1 MAEYGQLLR
10 ILLPSIWR
18 EKAIVASSVFAASLL
33 TFLAYASIGERYE
46 SYTLLRVGQGIKD
59 RSAGANTGPFGDGA
73 DLSIRIDSLA
83 RLVTTDH
90 VVREAA
96 SSTGFDRLVAARN
109 NTLLAS
115 FSQTVAALDLRQYL
129 PVAVADFAGRTTAP
143 PATEDADDTAPNKDA
158 AMVASLRD
166 LITAKQEGRSELLRI
181 SFRYPDP
188 AVAARFLT
196 ELANALVAV
205 QADLVQ
211 TPGADIFF
219 EDQTKRLQI
228 EAEKSATELQNFS
241 VGAAIY
247 SVAEQRA
254 LLLKR
259 ANELSTQ
266 ISTTRAQIQDRKGQK
281 QSIVDQLLVL
291 RPVQQSKTVTNIVN
305 SLGARDYP
313 VTPNAAGTQQSFDD
327 TPPLLLIKVY
337 QDAVATLFK
346 VNTEL
351 NGSLKLESLLAD
363 ELEHVNAE
371 LASLSSKESQYD
383 QLKRALVRASGA
395 ADHYGARVIEEKINL
410 DIAKKTQL
418 SSVRVIQ
425 GADRPLRPVFPQK
438 FHFVLLALLGGL
450 LIGSAIVLMKEMTRL
465 RQDQLDLEDREF
477 AMSEIGIRSF
487 REYKA
492 ALKGTGAAE

>member
-1 MAEYGQLLR
+1 MAQYSELLGT
-10 ILLPSIWR
+10 LLPSMWR
-18 EKAIVASSVFAASLL
+18 QKWVIVSSILAASVV
-33 TFLAYASIGERYE
+33 TFMVYATVGERYE

-59 RSAGANTGPFGDGA
+59 RSAGATASPFGEGA

-83 RLVTTDH
+83 RLVTTYH
-90 VVREAA
+90 VVKEAA
-96 SSTGFDRLVAARN
+96 ASTGFDRLMNARN
-109 NTLLAS
+109 NTLVSSLREITAS
-115 FSQTVAALDLRQYL
+115 FDLAQYL
-129 PVAVADFAGRTTAP
+129 PRSMAGFFIETPPLETDAQNDTTS
-143 PATEDADDTAPNKDA
+143 EREA
-158 AMVASLRD
+158 ALVSSLRD
-166 LITAKQEGRSELLRI
+166 LISAKQEGRSDLLRI

-219 EDQTKRLQI
+219 EDQTKRLQT
-228 EAEKSATELQNFS
+228 EAEKAAIELQNFS

-266 ISTTRAQIQDRKGQK
+266 ISTTRAQIQDRQGQK

-291 RPVQQSKTVTNIVN
+291 KPVQQSRTVTGIVN
-305 SLGARDYP
+305 SLGARNYP
-313 VTPNAAGTQQSFDD
+313 VTANPAGTPQNFDE

-337 QDAVATLFK
+337 QDAVASLFK

-351 NGSLKLESLLAD
+351 NGSMKLESLLD
-363 ELEHVNAE
+363 VELEHVNDE

-425 GADRPLRPVFPQK
+425 AADRPLRPVFPQK

-450 LIGSAIVLMKEMTRL
+450 GIGSVIVLMKEMNRL
-465 RQDQLDLEDREF
+465 RQNDFDLDERDF

-492 ALKGTGAAE
+492 SLQSNGAAE